1 MKKVIVLLSFWLI
14 TIPAFAWSNGE
25 LLIWM
30 DGDRGP
36 ALEPILKKF
45 EEKYSIKVRTEA
57 PQNITDSFPTAAQSG
72 KGPDRR
78 GRRAR
83 GTGAYGE
90 FRRLLRLE
98 GRFGDSCEDGCVGSE
113 GLRHHGQCCPAQR
126 DRHSGESHGHGVGG
140 CVQVGDG

>member
-1 MKKVIVLLSFWLI
+1 MKKVILLLSFWLI

-30 DGDRGP
+30 DADRGP

-72 KGPDRR
+72 KGPDIVIW
-78 GRRAR
+78 AHDKV
-83 GTGAYGE
+83 GE
-90 FRRLLRLE
+90 WADAGLISPLE
-98 GRFGDSCEDGCVGSE
+98 VSREIT
-113 GLRHHGQCCPAQR
+113 
-126 DRHSGESHGHGVGG
+126 
-140 CVQVGDG
+140 